1 MFRIS
6 LGDRSLSIIAIRLL
20 SVLPNK
26 WLFLHSSRP
35 LLSTLC
41 SLLCGLCP
49 APSSP
54 PVAATNVM
62 PNCGYRLAAPTV
74 AWATL
79 LSHLIFSWQAPT
91 PPLHYISL
99 SLAACCL
106 GFCYSCCQKSLW
118 QRFCFCCSTFDLLII
133 IIIIGS
139 SGSSRNGIVIMM
151 IIWRQL
157 EASPTLQFVLA
168 KRTSNRCGDRF

>member
-1 MFRIS
+1 MTFPS
-6 LGDRSLSIIAIRLL
+6 FQPPSVLYSLL
-20 SVLPNK
+20 SALY
-26 WLFLHSSRP
+26 S

-41 SLLCGLCP
+41 SLLSVLCP
-49 APSSP
+49 APSSSR
-54 PVAATNVM
+54 VAATNVM

-79 LSHLIFSWQAPT
+79 LSHLIFSCQAPT
-91 PPLHYISL
+91 PPLLSL
-99 SLAACCL
+99 STCCL

-139 SGSSRNGIVIMM
+139 SDSSRNGIVIMM